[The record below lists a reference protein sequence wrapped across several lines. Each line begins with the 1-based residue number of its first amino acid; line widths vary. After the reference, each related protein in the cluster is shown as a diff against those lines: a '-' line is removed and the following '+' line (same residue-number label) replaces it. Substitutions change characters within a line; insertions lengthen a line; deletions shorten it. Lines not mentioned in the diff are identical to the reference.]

1 MSWGPL
7 IFGHA
12 PPRIIQAVTEAAA
25 RGTSF
30 GASTEAEVRLA
41 QKIVAA
47 VPSVEKVRL
56 VNSGT
61 EAVMSAVRLA
71 RGFTK
76 RDKII
81 KFEGNYH
88 GHSDGFLAKAGSGL
102 TTFDLPDSAGVPAN
116 LTRDTLTLP
125 YNDADAFREAMRAH
139 PGEIACVMLEP
150 VAGNMGVVTP
160 RADFLHALREL
171 TAADGALLLFD
182 EVITGFRLAY
192 GGAQELFGI
201 TPDLTALGKIIGGG
215 LPLAAY
221 GGRADIMD
229 TVAPVGPVYQA
240 GTLSGNPLAVAAG
253 LAQLT
258 MLDEQKDT
266 LYTDLHHKMH
276 TLAHAAKETAAR
288 LGIPHRINRLGS
300 MMTLFFTDAKV
311 VDFATRQ
318 NVRHRPLRRLLPG
331 AAGARRLLRAVAV
344 RGGVP
349 QRGAHGRAAGRN
361 RRRPS
366 PRRCMSWLDIPRV
379 TSRKTL
385 TTRPSRSPN
394 WHAPWRDVALTN
406 RLFGGTQT
414 ILFHVARLLRDVPA
428 GSRIRILDIATG
440 SADIPARPA
449 GLGPAARPG
458 PDDRGR
464 GQPCR
469 DAPHGAGDCARRASG
484 PGRCPRPAV
493 RAALL

>member
-1 MSWGPL
+1 MQMIGILPPWIMAIFPGDLPEKITRVFIPASLTSETRGGGSTAGYNPRMSTSAHPRSATLFAEAQRVIPGGVNSPVRAFKSVGGNPLFMQRGEGPYIFDVDGCRYIDHVMSWGPL

-12 PPRIIQAVTEAAA
+12 PPRIIQAITEAAA
-25 RGTSF
+25 HGTSF

-41 QKIVAA
+41 EKIVAA

-125 YNDADAFREAMRAH
+125 YNDTDAFVQAMRAH
-139 PGEIACVMLEP
+139 PGEIAVVMLEP
-150 VAGNMGVVTP
+150 VAGNMGVVP
-160 RADFLHALREL
+160 PKLAFLSALREL
-171 TAADGALLLFD
+171 TQSDGALLLFD

-192 GGAQELFGI
+192 GGAQEMFRI
-201 TPDLTALGKIIGGG
+201 TPDLTCLGKIIGGG

-253 LAQLT
+253 LAQIT
-258 MLDEQKDT
+258 MLEEQKDT
-266 LYTDLHHKMH
+266 LYPMLDARMH
-276 TLAHAAKETAAR
+276 RLADAATEAAR
-288 LGIPHRINRLGS
+288 TLGIPHQINRLGS
-300 MMTLFFTDAKV
+300 MMTLFFTDTPV
-311 VDFATRQ
+311 VDFQTAKTSDSARYGVFFRAMLERGVYLAPSQ
-318 NVRHRPLRRLLPG
+318 FE
-331 AAGARRLLRAVAV
+331 AAFIST
-344 RGGVP
+344 
-349 QRGAHGRAAGRN
+349 AHGDEQIETTARA
-361 RRRPS
+361 
-366 PRRCMSWLDIPRV
+366 MSEALHV
-379 TSRKTL
+379 
-385 TTRPSRSPN
+385 
-394 WHAPWRDVALTN
+394 VA
-406 RLFGGTQT
+406 
-414 ILFHVARLLRDVPA
+414 
-428 GSRIRILDIATG
+428 
-440 SADIPARPA
+440 
-449 GLGPAARPG
+449 
-458 PDDRGR
+458 
-464 GQPCR
+464 
-469 DAPHGAGDCARRASG
+469 
-484 PGRCPRPAV
+484 
-493 RAALL
+493 

>member
-1 MSWGPL
+1 MRSHENSARLFAEAQRVIPGGVNSPVRAFKSVGGDPLFMQRGEGPYIFDVDGNRYIDHVMSWGPL

-12 PPRIIQAVTEAAA
+12 PSPIIQAVTDAAT

-41 QKIVAA
+41 EKIVAA

-125 YNDADAFREAMRAH
+125 YNDTEAFAEAMGAH
-139 PGEIACVMLEP
+139 RGEIACVMLEP
-150 VAGNMGVVTP
+150 IAGNMGVVLP
-160 RADFLHALREL
+160 RPEFLQALREK

-182 EVITGFRLAY
+182 EVITGFRVAY

-221 GGRADIMD
+221 GGRADIMN

-258 MLDEQKDT
+258 LLEEKRGT
-266 LYTDLHHKMH
+266 LYADLERRMQK
-276 TLAHAAKETAAR
+276 LAEATAEAANKR
-288 LGIPHRINRLGS
+288 GIAHRINRVGS
-300 MMTLFFTDAKV
+300 MMTLFFTDIEV
-311 VDFATRQ
+311 VDFASAKTSETARYAAFF
-318 NVRHRPLRRLLPG
+318 RALLERGVYFAPSQFE
-331 AAGARRLLRAVAV
+331 AAFLSTAHSDAICDETALAVAEALHV
-344 RGGVP
+344 
-349 QRGAHGRAAGRN
+349 
-361 RRRPS
+361 
-366 PRRCMSWLDIPRV
+366 
-379 TSRKTL
+379 
-385 TTRPSRSPN
+385 
-394 WHAPWRDVALTN
+394 VA
-406 RLFGGTQT
+406 
-414 ILFHVARLLRDVPA
+414 
-428 GSRIRILDIATG
+428 
-440 SADIPARPA
+440 
-449 GLGPAARPG
+449 
-458 PDDRGR
+458 
-464 GQPCR
+464 
-469 DAPHGAGDCARRASG
+469 
-484 PGRCPRPAV
+484 
-493 RAALL
+493 

>member
-1 MSWGPL
+1 MRSHENSARLFAEAQRVIPGGVNSPVRAFKSVGGDPLFMQRGEGPFIFDVDGNRYIDHVLSWGPL

-12 PPRIIQAVTEAAA
+12 PARIIQAVTEAAS

-61 EAVMSAVRLA
+61 EAVMSAVRVA

-88 GHSDGFLAKAGSGL
+88 GHSDGFLAKAGAGL
-102 TTFDLPDSAGVPAN
+102 TTFDLPDSAGVPKN
-116 LTRDTLTLP
+116 LTLDTLTLP
-125 YNDADAFREAMRAH
+125 YNDADALREAMRAH
-139 PGEIACVMLEP
+139 PREIACVMLEP

-160 RADFLHALREL
+160 RADFLHALRQL
-171 TAADGALLLFD
+171 TEADGTLLLFD

-276 TLAHAAKETAAR
+276 TLAHKTKEAARR
-288 LGIPHRINRLGS
+288 LGIPHRINRVGS

-311 VDFATRQ
+311 VDFASAKTSDTARYAAFF
-318 NVRHRPLRRLLPG
+318 RALLERGVYFAPSQFES
-331 AAGARRLLRAVAV
+331 AFISAVHTDALLEETAQAVAEALHV
-344 RGGVP
+344 
-349 QRGAHGRAAGRN
+349 
-361 RRRPS
+361 
-366 PRRCMSWLDIPRV
+366 
-379 TSRKTL
+379 
-385 TTRPSRSPN
+385 
-394 WHAPWRDVALTN
+394 VA
-406 RLFGGTQT
+406 
-414 ILFHVARLLRDVPA
+414 
-428 GSRIRILDIATG
+428 
-440 SADIPARPA
+440 
-449 GLGPAARPG
+449 
-458 PDDRGR
+458 
-464 GQPCR
+464 
-469 DAPHGAGDCARRASG
+469 
-484 PGRCPRPAV
+484 
-493 RAALL
+493 

>member
-1 MSWGPL
+1 MRSHENSARLYAEAQRVIPGGVNSPVRAFKSVGGDPLFMKRGEGPYIFDVDGNRYIDHVLSWGPL

-12 PPRIIQAVTEAAA
+12 PERIIQAVTEAAA
-25 RGTSF
+25 NGTSF
-30 GASTEAEVRLA
+30 GASTEGEVRLA
-41 QKIVAA
+41 EKIVAA
-47 VPSVEKVRL
+47 IPSVEKVRL

-125 YNDADAFREAMRAH
+125 YNDTDAFAEAMRAH

-150 VAGNMGVVTP
+150 VAGNMGVVLP
-160 RADFLHALREL
+160 RREFLETLRDL

-201 TPDLTALGKIIGGG
+201 TPDVTALGKIIGGG

-221 GGRADIMD
+221 GGRSDIMD

-258 MLDEQKDT
+258 MLEEQRGT
-266 LYTDLHHKMH
+266 LYAELECRMQK
-276 TLAHAAKETAAR
+276 LAERTRETAAR
-288 LGIPHRINRLGS
+288 LGIPHQVSQIGS
-300 MMTLFFTDAKV
+300 MMTLFFTNTDV
-311 VDFATRQ
+311 MDFATAKTSDTARYAAFF
-318 NVRHRPLRRLLPG
+318 RALLERGVYFAPSQFE
-331 AAGARRLLRAVAV
+331 AAFLSTAHSDAMLEETAQAVAE
-344 RGGVP
+344 
-349 QRGAHGRAAGRN
+349 
-361 RRRPS
+361 
-366 PRRCMSWLDIPRV
+366 
-379 TSRKTL
+379 
-385 TTRPSRSPN
+385 
-394 WHAPWRDVALTN
+394 ALYV
-406 RLFGGTQT
+406 L
-414 ILFHVARLLRDVPA
+414 A
-428 GSRIRILDIATG
+428 
-440 SADIPARPA
+440 
-449 GLGPAARPG
+449 
-458 PDDRGR
+458 
-464 GQPCR
+464 
-469 DAPHGAGDCARRASG
+469 
-484 PGRCPRPAV
+484 
-493 RAALL
+493 

>member
-1 MSWGPL
+1 MQSHENSARLFAEAQRVIPGGVNSPVRAFKSVGGDPLFMQRGDGPYIFDVDGNRYIDHVMSWGPL

-12 PPRIIQAVTEAAA
+12 PPRIIRAVTDAAQ

-125 YNDADAFREAMRAH
+125 YNDADALREAMRAH

-150 VAGNMGVVTP
+150 VAGNMGVVLP
-160 RADFLHALREL
+160 RVDFLYALREL
-171 TAADGALLLFD
+171 SSADGALLLFD

-192 GGAQELFGI
+192 GGAQERFGI

-253 LAQLT
+253 LEQLT

-266 LYTDLHHKMH
+266 LYADLDRRMEM
-276 TLAHAAKETAAR
+276 LAQTAGETAAR
-288 LGIPHRINRLGS
+288 RGIPHRINRLGS
-300 MMTLFFTDAKV
+300 MMTLFFTDAEV
-311 VDFATRQ
+311 VDFASAKTSDTARY
-318 NVRHRPLRRLLPG
+318 
-331 AAGARRLLRAVAV
+331 AAFFR
-344 RGGVP
+344 
-349 QRGAHGRAAGRN
+349 
-361 RRRPS
+361 
-366 PRRCMSWLDIPRV
+366 
-379 TSRKTL
+379 
-385 TTRPSRSPN
+385 
-394 WHAPWRDVALTN
+394 
-406 RLFGGTQT
+406 
-414 ILFHVARLLRDVPA
+414 
-428 GSRIRILDIATG
+428 
-440 SADIPARPA
+440 
-449 GLGPAARPG
+449 
-458 PDDRGR
+458 
-464 GQPCR
+464 
-469 DAPHGAGDCARRASG
+469 
-484 PGRCPRPAV
+484 
-493 RAALL
+493 ALLERGVYFAPSQFEAAFLSTAHTDALLEETAQAVSEALHVVA

>member
-1 MSWGPL
+1 MQSHAKSQRLFAEAQRVIPGGVNSPVRAFKSVGGDPLFMERGEGPYIFDVDGNRYIDHVMSWGPL

-12 PPRIIQAVTEAAA
+12 PPQILQAIADAAA

-41 QKIVAA
+41 EKIVAA

-71 RGFTK
+71 RGYTK

-102 TTFDLPDSAGVPAN
+102 ITFDMPDSAGVPAN

-125 YNDADAFREAMRAH
+125 YNDADAFRDAMLVH

-171 TAADGALLLFD
+171 THADGALLLFD

-201 TPDLTALGKIIGGG
+201 TPDLTTLGKIIGGG

-221 GGRADIMD
+221 GGQADIMD
-229 TVAPVGPVYQA
+229 TVSPVGPVYQA

-258 MLDEQKDT
+258 LLEAQKDT
-266 LYTDLHHKMH
+266 LYTEMHHQMH
-276 TLAHAAKETAAR
+276 RLAQATKEAAAR
-288 LGIPHRINRLGS
+288 ENIPVRINRLGS
-300 MMTLFFTDAKV
+300 MMTVFFTDAKV
-311 VDFATRQ
+311 VDFTTAKTSNTARYA
-318 NVRHRPLRRLLPG
+318 VLFRALLERGVYFAPSQFE
-331 AAGARRLLRAVAV
+331 AAFISAAHTGDVLAETASAVAEALHV
-344 RGGVP
+344 
-349 QRGAHGRAAGRN
+349 
-361 RRRPS
+361 
-366 PRRCMSWLDIPRV
+366 
-379 TSRKTL
+379 
-385 TTRPSRSPN
+385 
-394 WHAPWRDVALTN
+394 VA
-406 RLFGGTQT
+406 
-414 ILFHVARLLRDVPA
+414 
-428 GSRIRILDIATG
+428 
-440 SADIPARPA
+440 
-449 GLGPAARPG
+449 
-458 PDDRGR
+458 
-464 GQPCR
+464 
-469 DAPHGAGDCARRASG
+469 
-484 PGRCPRPAV
+484 
-493 RAALL
+493 

>member
-1 MSWGPL
+1 MQSHENSARLFAEAQRVIPGGVNSPVRAFKSVGGDPLFMQRGDGPYIFDVDGNRYIDHVMSWGPL

-12 PPRIIQAVTEAAA
+12 PPRIIRAVTDAAQ

-125 YNDADAFREAMRAH
+125 YNDADALREAMRAH

-150 VAGNMGVVTP
+150 VAGNMGVVLP
-160 RADFLHALREL
+160 RVDFLYALREL
-171 TAADGALLLFD
+171 SSADGALLLFD

-192 GGAQELFGI
+192 GGAQERFGI

-253 LAQLT
+253 LEQLT

-266 LYTDLHHKMH
+266 LYADLDRRMEM
-276 TLAHAAKETAAR
+276 LAQTAGETAAR
-288 LGIPHRINRLGS
+288 RGIPHRINQTGS
-300 MMTLFFTDAKV
+300 MMTLFFTDANV
-311 VDFATRQ
+311 VDFASAKTSDTARY
-318 NVRHRPLRRLLPG
+318 
-331 AAGARRLLRAVAV
+331 AAFFR
-344 RGGVP
+344 
-349 QRGAHGRAAGRN
+349 
-361 RRRPS
+361 
-366 PRRCMSWLDIPRV
+366 
-379 TSRKTL
+379 
-385 TTRPSRSPN
+385 
-394 WHAPWRDVALTN
+394 
-406 RLFGGTQT
+406 
-414 ILFHVARLLRDVPA
+414 
-428 GSRIRILDIATG
+428 
-440 SADIPARPA
+440 
-449 GLGPAARPG
+449 
-458 PDDRGR
+458 
-464 GQPCR
+464 
-469 DAPHGAGDCARRASG
+469 
-484 PGRCPRPAV
+484 
-493 RAALL
+493 ALLARGVYFAPSQFEAAFLSTAHTDALLEETAQAVSEALHVVA

>member
-1 MSWGPL
+1 MQSHENSARLFAEAQRVIPGGVNSPVRAFKSVGGHPLFMQRGEGPFIFDVDGNRYIDHVLSWGPL

-12 PPRIIQAVTEAAA
+12 PARIIQAVTDAAG

-102 TTFDLPDSAGVPAN
+102 TTFDLPDSAGVPTN

-125 YNDADAFREAMRAH
+125 YNDADALREAMHAH

-160 RADFLHALREL
+160 RADFLHALRDL
-171 TAADGALLLFD
+171 TLADGALLLFD

-229 TVAPVGPVYQA
+229 TVAPIGPVYQA

-253 LAQLT
+253 LEQLT

-276 TLAHAAKETAAR
+276 MLAHRTKEAASR

-311 VDFATRQ
+311 VDFASAKTSDTTRYAAFF
-318 NVRHRPLRRLLPG
+318 RALLERGVYFAPSQFE
-331 AAGARRLLRAVAV
+331 AAFISAAHTDALLEETAQAVAEALHV
-344 RGGVP
+344 
-349 QRGAHGRAAGRN
+349 
-361 RRRPS
+361 
-366 PRRCMSWLDIPRV
+366 
-379 TSRKTL
+379 
-385 TTRPSRSPN
+385 
-394 WHAPWRDVALTN
+394 VA
-406 RLFGGTQT
+406 
-414 ILFHVARLLRDVPA
+414 
-428 GSRIRILDIATG
+428 
-440 SADIPARPA
+440 
-449 GLGPAARPG
+449 
-458 PDDRGR
+458 
-464 GQPCR
+464 
-469 DAPHGAGDCARRASG
+469 
-484 PGRCPRPAV
+484 
-493 RAALL
+493 

>member
-1 MSWGPL
+1 MASHANSARLYAQAQRVIPGGVNSPVRAFKGVGGDPLFMERGEGPYIFDVDGNRYIDHVCSWGPL

-12 PPRIIQAVTEAAA
+12 PARVVQAVTEAAA

-41 QKIVAA
+41 EMIVSA
-47 VPSVEKVRL
+47 VPSAEKVRL

-61 EAVMSAVRLA
+61 EAVMSAVRVA
-71 RGFTK
+71 RGFTG

-102 TTFDLPDSAGVPAN
+102 TTLGLPDSAGVPVN

-125 YNDADAFREAMRAH
+125 YNDAAMFRDAMRAH
-139 PGEIACVMLEP
+139 PGEVACVMLEP

-160 RADFLHALREL
+160 RADFLHALRES
-171 TAADGALLLFD
+171 TQADGALLLFD

-192 GGAQELFGI
+192 GGAQELFGV

-221 GGRADIMD
+221 GGRADVMD

-258 MLDEQKDT
+258 MLLEQRDT
-266 LYTDLHHKMH
+266 IYTDLHHKMH
-276 TLAHAAKETAAR
+276 RLAHTAKETAR
-288 LGIPHRINRLGS
+288 TLGLPLRVNRLGS

-311 VDFATRQ
+311 IDFASAKTADTARY
-318 NVRHRPLRRLLPG
+318 G
-331 AAGARRLLRAVAV
+331 AFFR
-344 RGGVP
+344 
-349 QRGAHGRAAGRN
+349 
-361 RRRPS
+361 
-366 PRRCMSWLDIPRV
+366 
-379 TSRKTL
+379 
-385 TTRPSRSPN
+385 
-394 WHAPWRDVALTN
+394 
-406 RLFGGTQT
+406 
-414 ILFHVARLLRDVPA
+414 
-428 GSRIRILDIATG
+428 
-440 SADIPARPA
+440 
-449 GLGPAARPG
+449 
-458 PDDRGR
+458 
-464 GQPCR
+464 
-469 DAPHGAGDCARRASG
+469 
-484 PGRCPRPAV
+484 
-493 RAALL
+493 ALLERGVYAAPSQFEALFLSSAHTDAVLEETTQAVVEALHVVA

>member
-1 MSWGPL
+1 MRSHENSARLFAEAQRVIPGGVNSPVRAFKSVGGDPLFMQRGEGPFIFDVDGNRYIDHVLSWGPL

-12 PPRIIQAVTEAAA
+12 PARIIQAVTEAAS

-61 EAVMSAVRLA
+61 EAVMSAVRVA

-102 TTFDLPDSAGVPAN
+102 TTFDLPDSAGVPKN
-116 LTRDTLTLP
+116 LTLDTLTLP
-125 YNDADAFREAMRAH
+125 YNDADALREAMRAH
-139 PGEIACVMLEP
+139 PREIACVMLEP

-160 RADFLHALREL
+160 RADFLHALRQL
-171 TAADGALLLFD
+171 TEADGTLLLFD

-276 TLAHAAKETAAR
+276 TLAHKTKEAARR
-288 LGIPHRINRLGS
+288 LGIPHRINRVGS
-300 MMTLFFTDAKV
+300 MMTLFFTDVKV
-311 VDFATRQ
+311 VDFASAKTSDTARYAAFF
-318 NVRHRPLRRLLPG
+318 RALLERGVYFAPSQFES
-331 AAGARRLLRAVAV
+331 AFISAVHTDALLEETAQAVAEALHV
-344 RGGVP
+344 
-349 QRGAHGRAAGRN
+349 
-361 RRRPS
+361 
-366 PRRCMSWLDIPRV
+366 
-379 TSRKTL
+379 
-385 TTRPSRSPN
+385 
-394 WHAPWRDVALTN
+394 VA
-406 RLFGGTQT
+406 
-414 ILFHVARLLRDVPA
+414 
-428 GSRIRILDIATG
+428 
-440 SADIPARPA
+440 
-449 GLGPAARPG
+449 
-458 PDDRGR
+458 
-464 GQPCR
+464 
-469 DAPHGAGDCARRASG
+469 
-484 PGRCPRPAV
+484 
-493 RAALL
+493 

>member
-1 MSWGPL
+1 MQSHENSARLFAEAQRVIPGGVNSPVRAFKSVGGDPLFMQRGEGPFIFDVDGNRYIDHVLSWGPL

-12 PPRIIQAVTEAAA
+12 PARIIQAVTNAAA

-30 GASTEAEVRLA
+30 GASTEADVRLA

-71 RGFTK
+71 RGFTR

-125 YNDADAFREAMRAH
+125 YNDADALREAMRAH
-139 PGEIACVMLEP
+139 PGEVACVMLEP

-171 TAADGALLLFD
+171 TQADGTLLLFD

-192 GGAQELFGI
+192 GGAQELFGV

-276 TLAHAAKETAAR
+276 TLAQTTKDTAAQ

-311 VDFATRQ
+311 VDFASAKTSNTARYAAFF
-318 NVRHRPLRRLLPG
+318 RALLERGVYFAPSQFE
-331 AAGARRLLRAVAV
+331 AAFLSAAHTDALLEETAQAVAEALHV
-344 RGGVP
+344 
-349 QRGAHGRAAGRN
+349 
-361 RRRPS
+361 
-366 PRRCMSWLDIPRV
+366 
-379 TSRKTL
+379 
-385 TTRPSRSPN
+385 
-394 WHAPWRDVALTN
+394 VA
-406 RLFGGTQT
+406 
-414 ILFHVARLLRDVPA
+414 
-428 GSRIRILDIATG
+428 
-440 SADIPARPA
+440 
-449 GLGPAARPG
+449 
-458 PDDRGR
+458 
-464 GQPCR
+464 
-469 DAPHGAGDCARRASG
+469 
-484 PGRCPRPAV
+484 
-493 RAALL
+493 

>member
-1 MSWGPL
+1 MQSHENSARLYAEARQVIPGGVNSPVRAFKSVGGDPLFMQRGEGPYIFDVDGNKYIDHVLSWGPL

-12 PPRIIQAVTEAAA
+12 PDPIIRAVTEAAA

-61 EAVMSAVRLA
+61 EAVMSAVRVA

-102 TTFDLPDSAGVPAN
+102 TTFDLPDSAGVPRN
-116 LTRDTLTLP
+116 LTLDTLTLP
-125 YNDADAFREAMRAH
+125 YNDADAFREAMQAH
-139 PGEIACVMLEP
+139 AGEIACVMLEP

-171 TAADGALLLFD
+171 TAKAGTVLLFD
-182 EVITGFRLAY
+182 EVITGFRVAY

-258 MLDEQKDT
+258 MLENVRGT
-266 LYTDLHHKMH
+266 LYTQMHKQMH
-276 TLAHAAKETAAR
+276 RLADVAKEAAR
-288 LGIPHRINRLGS
+288 REGIPHRINRLGS

-311 VDFATRQ
+311 IDFASAKTSDTARYGAFF
-318 NVRHRPLRRLLPG
+318 RALLERGIYIAPSQFESIFVS
-331 AAGARRLLRAVAV
+331 AAHTDAVLDETAQAVAEALHV
-344 RGGVP
+344 
-349 QRGAHGRAAGRN
+349 
-361 RRRPS
+361 
-366 PRRCMSWLDIPRV
+366 
-379 TSRKTL
+379 
-385 TTRPSRSPN
+385 
-394 WHAPWRDVALTN
+394 VA
-406 RLFGGTQT
+406 
-414 ILFHVARLLRDVPA
+414 
-428 GSRIRILDIATG
+428 
-440 SADIPARPA
+440 
-449 GLGPAARPG
+449 
-458 PDDRGR
+458 
-464 GQPCR
+464 
-469 DAPHGAGDCARRASG
+469 
-484 PGRCPRPAV
+484 
-493 RAALL
+493 

>member
-1 MSWGPL
+1 MRSHENSARLFAEAQRVIPGGVNSPVRAFKSVGGDPLFMQRGEGPFIFDVDGNRYIDHVLSWGPL

-12 PPRIIQAVTEAAA
+12 PARIIQAVTEAAS

-61 EAVMSAVRLA
+61 EAVMSAVRVA

-102 TTFDLPDSAGVPAN
+102 TTFDLPDSAGVPKN
-116 LTRDTLTLP
+116 LTLDTLTLP
-125 YNDADAFREAMRAH
+125 YNDADALREAMRAH
-139 PGEIACVMLEP
+139 PREIACVMLEP

-160 RADFLHALREL
+160 RADFLHALRQL
-171 TAADGALLLFD
+171 TEADGTLLLFD

-276 TLAHAAKETAAR
+276 TLAHKTKEAARR
-288 LGIPHRINRLGS
+288 LGIPHRINRVGS

-311 VDFATRQ
+311 VDFASAKTSDTARYAAFF
-318 NVRHRPLRRLLPG
+318 RALLERGVYFAPSQFES
-331 AAGARRLLRAVAV
+331 AFISAVHTDALLEETAQAVAEALHV
-344 RGGVP
+344 
-349 QRGAHGRAAGRN
+349 
-361 RRRPS
+361 
-366 PRRCMSWLDIPRV
+366 
-379 TSRKTL
+379 
-385 TTRPSRSPN
+385 
-394 WHAPWRDVALTN
+394 VA
-406 RLFGGTQT
+406 
-414 ILFHVARLLRDVPA
+414 
-428 GSRIRILDIATG
+428 
-440 SADIPARPA
+440 
-449 GLGPAARPG
+449 
-458 PDDRGR
+458 
-464 GQPCR
+464 
-469 DAPHGAGDCARRASG
+469 
-484 PGRCPRPAV
+484 
-493 RAALL
+493 

>member
-1 MSWGPL
+1 MLSHDQSARLYAEAREVIPGGVNSPVRAFKSVGGDPLFMERGEGPFIFDVDGNRYIDHVMSWGPL

-12 PPRIIQAVTEAAA
+12 PPQILQAITEAAA

-41 QKIVAA
+41 QKIVRA

-71 RGFTK
+71 RGFTG

-102 TTFDLPDSAGVPAN
+102 TTLGLPDSAGVPVN

-125 YNDADAFREAMRAH
+125 YNDADTLRDALRAH

-160 RADFLHALREL
+160 RADFLHAVRDL
-171 TAADGALLLFD
+171 TAADGSLLLFD
-182 EVITGFRLAY
+182 EVITGFRLSY
-192 GGAQELFGI
+192 GGAQGLFGI
-201 TPDLTALGKIIGGG
+201 LPDLTALGKIIGGG

-258 MLDEQKDT
+258 LLDARKET
-266 LYTDLHHKMH
+266 LYDDLHRKMH
-276 TLAHAAKETAAR
+276 RLANAAKAAAAR
-288 LGIPHRINRLGS
+288 AGVPLQINRLGS
-300 MMTLFFTDAKV
+300 MMTLFFTDTKVIDFTSAKTADTARYGAFFRALIERGVYLAPSQFEATFVSTAHTDSVLEETTQAVSEALHV
-311 VDFATRQ
+311 VA
-318 NVRHRPLRRLLPG
+318 
-331 AAGARRLLRAVAV
+331 
-344 RGGVP
+344 
-349 QRGAHGRAAGRN
+349 
-361 RRRPS
+361 
-366 PRRCMSWLDIPRV
+366 
-379 TSRKTL
+379 
-385 TTRPSRSPN
+385 
-394 WHAPWRDVALTN
+394 
-406 RLFGGTQT
+406 
-414 ILFHVARLLRDVPA
+414 
-428 GSRIRILDIATG
+428 
-440 SADIPARPA
+440 
-449 GLGPAARPG
+449 
-458 PDDRGR
+458 
-464 GQPCR
+464 
-469 DAPHGAGDCARRASG
+469 
-484 PGRCPRPAV
+484 
-493 RAALL
+493 

>member
-1 MSWGPL
+1 MQSHENSARLFAEAQRVIPGGVNSPVRAFRSVGGDPLFMQRGEGPYIFDVDGNRYIDHVLSWGPL

-12 PPRIIQAVTEAAA
+12 PPRIIQAVTDAAK

-102 TTFDLPDSAGVPAN
+102 TTLGLPDSAGVPVN
-116 LTRDTLTLP
+116 LTRDTITLP
-125 YNDADAFREAMRAH
+125 YNDAEALTEAMRAH

-160 RADFLHALREL
+160 RADFLHALRDL

-182 EVITGFRLAY
+182 EVITGFRVAY

-201 TPDLTALGKIIGGG
+201 TPDITALGKIIGGG

-253 LAQLT
+253 LEQLT
-258 MLDEQKDT
+258 MLDEQRET

-276 TLAHAAKETAAR
+276 RLAQTTKETATR
-288 LGIPHRINRLGS
+288 LGIPHRINRIGS
-300 MMTLFFTDAKV
+300 MMTLFFTDARV
-311 VDFATRQ
+311 IDFPSAKTADTARY
-318 NVRHRPLRRLLPG
+318 G
-331 AAGARRLLRAVAV
+331 AFFR
-344 RGGVP
+344 
-349 QRGAHGRAAGRN
+349 
-361 RRRPS
+361 
-366 PRRCMSWLDIPRV
+366 
-379 TSRKTL
+379 
-385 TTRPSRSPN
+385 
-394 WHAPWRDVALTN
+394 
-406 RLFGGTQT
+406 
-414 ILFHVARLLRDVPA
+414 
-428 GSRIRILDIATG
+428 
-440 SADIPARPA
+440 
-449 GLGPAARPG
+449 
-458 PDDRGR
+458 
-464 GQPCR
+464 
-469 DAPHGAGDCARRASG
+469 
-484 PGRCPRPAV
+484 
-493 RAALL
+493 ALLERGVYLAPSQFEALFLSSAHTDAVLEETTQAVVEALHVVA

>member
-1 MSWGPL
+1 MQSHENSARLFAEAQRVIPGGVNSPVRAFKSVGGDPLFMQRGEGPFIFDVDGNRYIDHVLSWGPL

-12 PPRIIQAVTEAAA
+12 PARIIQAVTNAAA

-71 RGFTK
+71 RGFTR

-125 YNDADAFREAMRAH
+125 YNDADALREAMRAH
-139 PGEIACVMLEP
+139 PGEVACVMLEP

-171 TAADGALLLFD
+171 TQADGTLLLFD

-192 GGAQELFGI
+192 GGAQELFGV

-276 TLAHAAKETAAR
+276 TLAQTTKDTAAQ

-311 VDFATRQ
+311 VDFASAKTSNTARYAAFF
-318 NVRHRPLRRLLPG
+318 RALLERGVYFAPSQFE
-331 AAGARRLLRAVAV
+331 AAFLSAAHTDALLEETAQAVAEALHV
-344 RGGVP
+344 
-349 QRGAHGRAAGRN
+349 
-361 RRRPS
+361 
-366 PRRCMSWLDIPRV
+366 
-379 TSRKTL
+379 
-385 TTRPSRSPN
+385 
-394 WHAPWRDVALTN
+394 VA
-406 RLFGGTQT
+406 
-414 ILFHVARLLRDVPA
+414 
-428 GSRIRILDIATG
+428 
-440 SADIPARPA
+440 
-449 GLGPAARPG
+449 
-458 PDDRGR
+458 
-464 GQPCR
+464 
-469 DAPHGAGDCARRASG
+469 
-484 PGRCPRPAV
+484 
-493 RAALL
+493 